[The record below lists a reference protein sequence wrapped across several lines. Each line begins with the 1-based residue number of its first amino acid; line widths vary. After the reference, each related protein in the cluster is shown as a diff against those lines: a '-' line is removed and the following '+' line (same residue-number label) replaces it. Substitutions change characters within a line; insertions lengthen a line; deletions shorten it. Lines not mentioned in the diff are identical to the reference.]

1 MDLKSNPVFK
11 LTTLKPFHSHTPE
24 RQKSVKSERIKSH
37 LTINEEEIQKS
48 SSSHSV
54 LKSRTTLQPFH
65 REEKLRKVKKGR
77 KMAKR
82 NKFVKNH
89 RARKVYARKQAKC
102 DQQNL
107 EECVDGCTKVEDILE
122 YSGCVVQC
130 SEVC

>member
-1 MDLKSNPVFK
+1 MFK
-11 LTTLKPFHSHTPE
+11 LTTLKPIHTTE
-24 RQKSVKSERIKSH
+24 KQKSVKSEGIKSH
-37 LTINEEEIQKS
+37 LTICEEEIQKS
-48 SSSHSV
+48 SSSSHLVKKPV

-65 REEKLRKVKKGR
+65 REAKLRTVKKGR
-77 KMAKR
+77 KMVRK
-82 NKFVKNH
+82 NKFP

-107 EECVDGCTKVEDILE
+107 EECVDGCNKVEDILE